1 MNKHRFLLIETST
14 EACSVAL
21 SEGDTLL
28 AQRSIK
34 EPKAHARLLAPFV
47 TEVLA
52 EAKLSL
58 SDCDAIAVSEGPG
71 SYTGLRVGV
80 STAKGLCYGSQ
91 LPLIGIGTLHILAE
105 AALQH
110 LASENIDPTQTSI
123 RILPMIDAR
132 RMEVYTAAFDGQG
145 QALEEAHPVILNE
158 ESFAEDF
165 ANVDCLVFIGD
176 GVRKFKEILPQDLQA
191 KARWYEE
198 CPDAAAMI
206 RPTEA
211 AFTKKEFKDV
221 AYFEPFY
228 LKDFVAGVSRKSL
241 L

>member
-1 MNKHRFLLIETST
+1 MNEHRFLLIETST

-21 SEGDTLL
+21 SEGNTLL
-28 AQRSIK
+28 AQRSIN

-52 EAKLSL
+52 EAQRTLT
-58 SDCDAIAVSEGPG
+58 DCDAIAVSEGPG

-91 LPLIGIGTLHILAE
+91 LPLIGIGTLDILAE
-105 AALQH
+105 AARQH
-110 LASENIDPTQTSI
+110 LVAEGIDPVQHSI

-132 RMEVYTAAFDGQG
+132 RMEVYTAAFDAQG
-145 QALEEAHPVILNE
+145 HALEEAHPVILTE
-158 ESFAEDF
+158 ESFAEEF
-165 ANVDCLVFIGD
+165 ATFDMLAFIGD
-176 GVRKFKEILPQDLQA
+176 GIRKFKDILPVALQE

-198 CPDAAAMI
+198 CPQALAMA
-206 RPTEA
+206 PLAEA